1 MPSKSSPKASRS
13 KARNTNPK
21 KQSKR
26 SVATKLWVADDK
38 LFHETAKRRAI
49 TPALLLRD
57 IVHDWAVT
65 FRLTRQG
72 TDATELDLPT
82 NTFDGQMLAQQLR
95 PFNDTLGTILE
106 QLNKLTNSP
115 HFGNTDS
122 TIDSPAST
130 FQSDLETVS
139 LQSPTTELAGMQDQ
153 LAVLR
158 AFAVSHYMMSGQ
170 TFINTWAVLQFTQY
184 IAEQFL
190 ITEFKNN
197 HQKEATTR
205 RDEARLDALELLQRM
220 SLELGYPAPFKPI
233 LWSPPEET

>member
-1 MPSKSSPKASRS
+1 MPPKSSPKAARS
-13 KARNTNPK
+13 KAPNTNPK

-38 LFHETAKRRAI
+38 LFHETAARRDI

-65 FRLTRQG
+65 LRLTRQG
-72 TDATELDLPT
+72 THATELDLPT

-95 PFNDTLGTILE
+95 PFNETLGTILE
-106 QLNKLTNSP
+106 QLNKLTNSLP
-115 HFGNTDS
+115 FGNKDS

-130 FQSDLETVS
+130 SKSDLGTVS
-139 LQSPTTELAGMQDQ
+139 LQSLTAELASMQEQ
-153 LAVLR
+153 LAALR
-158 AFAVSHYMMSGQ
+158 AFAVAHYMISGQ

-184 IAEQFL
+184 IVERHL
-190 ITEFKNN
+190 ITEFKTK
-197 HQKEATTR
+197 HHEEATTR

-220 SLELGYPAPFKPI
+220 SLELGYPASFKPI
-233 LWSPPEET
+233 LWSPSE